1 MTAAKEGT
9 RLEGVEVAITGRLA
23 SMSREEAVEY
33 IGGAGG
39 SYAKVPT
46 AGTAYLVFGQGGP
59 PIGEDGQLT
68 QNLLRARELQRAGAL
83 IEILPESEWVARF
96 GLAQHE
102 QGLHRLYTIEQLSR
116 ILDVTSR
123 EIRNWMR
130 HGLITPSKVVKRL
143 CFFEF
148 SQVASARA
156 LAGLARSGVSLRRI
170 RESLQ
175 RLSGWM
181 QGRDC
186 TPAHF
191 ESLERCDTLL
201 VRLEDGR
208 LAEPGG
214 QLRLEFGEDESSH
227 EIATVH
233 EASPADS
240 RGWFEAGLDL
250 DAHGQFEDAAAAYRR
265 AATLEDPSPEVFFNL
280 GNALYSLQDTK
291 GAVMAFECATT
302 ADPEYVEAWNNL
314 GNMQS
319 ELEDHI
325 EAARAY
331 RQAIQYSPYY
341 ADAHFNLADT
351 LEDCSDLSGA
361 RRHYKK
367 YLELDPNGPT
377 ASEVRERLK
386 RLDYE

>member
-23 SMSREEAVEY
+23 SMSREEAVDY

-46 AGTAYLVFGQGGP
+46 ESTAYLVFGQGGP

-68 QNLLRARELQRAGAL
+68 RNLQRARELQRGGAL
-83 IEILPESEWVARF
+83 IEIMPESEWVARF

-102 QGLHRLYTIEQLSR
+102 QGLHRLYTIEQLGR

-123 EIRNWMR
+123 EIRTWMR
-130 HGLITPSKVVKRL
+130 HGLITPSKVVRRL

-148 SQVASARA
+148 SQVATTRA
-156 LAGLARSGVSLRRI
+156 LASLARSGVSPRKI
-170 RESLQ
+170 RQSLQ

-181 QGRDC
+181 ADRDC
-186 TPAHF
+186 TPAH
-191 ESLERCDTLL
+191 LEALDHCDTLL
-201 VRLEDGR
+201 VRLEDGH
-208 LAEPGG
+208 LAEPSG
-214 QLRLEFGEDESSH
+214 QLRLEFAEDESTP
-227 EIATVH
+227 AAAAVH
-233 EASPADS
+233 EVSPVDS
-240 RGWFEAGLDL
+240 RGWFETGLDL
-250 DAHGQFEDAAAAYRR
+250 DSHGHLEDAAAAYRR
-265 AATLEDPSPEVFFNL
+265 AASLEDPSPEVFFNL
-280 GNALYSLQDTK
+280 GNALYTLEDTE

-314 GNMQS
+314 GNVLS
-319 ELEDHI
+319 DLERHI
-325 EAARAY
+325 DAARAY
-331 RQAIQYSPYY
+331 RQGIQLAPNY

-367 YLELDPNGPT
+367 YLELDPHGPT

-386 RLDYE
+386 GLDGE